1 MSNLENLEKLMQLL
15 FDQVGDQ
22 IRTMSEEDNSSSD
35 KVFPL
40 EKTKEVKKT
49 DEKLDPKIWSKGI
62 SIFGLKLFGS
72 LFMGLGVGYKNKKKI
87 VEVGSGNGHLAK
99 FISGITKTKVIT
111 IDPLIQKFLGNT
123 EAKSDYKDV
132 DAYLKTNENADINY
146 LVLNWTNPNDGSY
159 DVDAIQ
165 KLKPEN
171 IILLYSSCGAA
182 GTKDLHKWICEGH
195 KGYKVEKVY
204 GFNEDCFTLFYK
216 DVIKY
221 RLIHFTK
228 IYL

>member
-1 MSNLENLEKLMQLL
+1 MSDQENLDKLMLL
-15 FDQVGDQ
+15 FDILGKQ
-22 IRTMSEEDNSSSD
+22 ITTMSEENNLSSD
-35 KVFPL
+35 SVFPL
-40 EKTKEVKKT
+40 DKTTEVKKT
-49 DEKLDPKIWSKGI
+49 DEQLDPTLWSKGI
-62 SIFGLKLFGS
+62 LTFGLGLIGS
-72 LFMGLGVGYKNKKKI
+72 LFMGLGDGKKI

-99 FISGITKTKVIT
+99 VISSIAKTKVIT
-111 IDPLIQKFLGNT
+111 IDPLEEKFLGNT
-123 EAKSDYKDV
+123 EQKSDFDYV
-132 DAYLKTNENADINY
+132 ETYLKTNNADIDY

-171 IILLYSSCGAA
+171 IILLYASCGAA
-182 GTKDLHKWICEGH
+182 GTRDLHKWICEGH

-204 GFNEDCFTLFYK
+204 GYNEDCITMFYR

-228 IYL
+228 ANNTNVKK